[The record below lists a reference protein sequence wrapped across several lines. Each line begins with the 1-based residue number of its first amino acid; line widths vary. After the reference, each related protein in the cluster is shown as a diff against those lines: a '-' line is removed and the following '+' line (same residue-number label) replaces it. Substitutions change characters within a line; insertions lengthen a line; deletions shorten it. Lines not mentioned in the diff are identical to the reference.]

1 MDYFTNE
8 GAQPS
13 EMTLNLIRQI
23 AHTYRVARGQDGTLI
38 DVFVN

>member
-1 MDYFTNE
+1 MDFFTNE

-23 AHTYRVARGQDGTLI
+23 AHTYRVARGKDGTLME
-38 DVFVN
+38 VFVN